1 MVLPIIPPMNIVLD
15 TNVLFS
21 AMRSSLGASYRL
33 LQRIDQSPLQLHVS
47 TPLVLEYE
55 AVLKRNKTL
64 SHTDIEAVVD
74 YLCHISEK
82 HGIFYLWRPV
92 LRDPQDDH
100 ILELAVKAN
109 AMIVTWNLKDFTP
122 ASSRFGLSVETPRG
136 LLKILEGL

>member
-1 MVLPIIPPMNIVLD
+1 MNFVLD

-33 LQRIDQSPLQLHVS
+33 LQRIDQTPLRLHVS

-55 AVLKRNKTL
+55 AVLKRNNAL
-64 SHTDIEAVVD
+64 SHADVDAVVD
-74 YLCHISEK
+74 YLCHISEP

-109 AMIVTWNLKDFTP
+109 AMIVTWNLKDFAP
-122 ASSRFGLSVETPRG
+122 ASSRFGLKVETPRG
-136 LLKILEGL
+136 LLKILEDL

>member
-1 MVLPIIPPMNIVLD
+1 MNIVLD

-33 LQRIDQSPLQLHVS
+33 MRKIDQEPLRLHIS

-55 AVLKRNKTL
+55 SVLKRNH
-64 SHTDIEAVVD
+64 SSSNVDVEAVVD

-82 HGIFYLWRPV
+82 HGIFYLWRPI

-109 AMIVTWNLKDFTP
+109 AMIVTWNVKDFEP
-122 ASSRFGLSVETPRG
+122 ATSKFGLEVVTPRE
-136 LLKILEGL
+136 LLNRLEKL